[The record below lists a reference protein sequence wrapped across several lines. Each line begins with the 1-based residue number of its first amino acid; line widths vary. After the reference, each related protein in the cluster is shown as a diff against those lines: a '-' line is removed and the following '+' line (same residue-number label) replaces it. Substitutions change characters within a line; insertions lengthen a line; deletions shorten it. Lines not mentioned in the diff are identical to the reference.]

1 MSVEIKI
8 PISGVTLN
16 TKKKYVEEDITITP
30 IVVKYNGEASEDV
43 TPNEDGLI
51 TRTLTRYI
59 NNRVTTIGESAFR
72 QWTTIEE
79 CDFQNVTVINRLAF
93 YGCTKLKN
101 ILLPNVTT
109 IGEQAF
115 NGCSNLEKIKC
126 DLVTTLGSQAIRG
139 CKNLK
144 YFYSTK
150 LTSIQNGCFADCTN
164 LVAIIISSDTV
175 CPLSVT
181 NAFNNTPIISGTG
194 YIYVPDS
201 LVDSYKSATNWST
214 YASQIKPI
222 SELPQEVKDELGIE

>member
-1 MSVEIKI
+1 MSVEIKLQNRNGI
-8 PISGVTLN
+8 TLN
-16 TKKKYVEEDITITP
+16 TANKFVEEDIAITLDQSLFDQDYTI
-30 IVVKYNGEASEDV
+30 
-43 TPNEDGLI
+43 EDGLI
-51 TRTLTRYI
+51 TRTLTHYY
-59 NNRVTTIGESAFR
+59 NDRVTTIGENAFR

-79 CDFQNVTVINRLAF
+79 CDFQNVTVVNRLAF

-115 NGCSNLEKIKC
+115 NGCTILEKLKC

-164 LVAIIISSDTV
+164 LVAIIINSDTV
-175 CPLSVT
+175 CPLSAT
-181 NAFNNTPIISGTG
+181 NAFNSTSIISGTG
-194 YIYVPDS
+194 FIYVKDEF
-201 LVDSYKSATNWST
+201 VEQYKISTNWST
-214 YASQIKPI
+214 YASQIKGL
-222 SELPQEVKDELGIE
+222 SELPQDIKEELGL